1 MSVDE
6 AIREIALE
14 YLEVRILGRAQVI
27 TWAFRGIRIRES
39 AFEYVLNIF
48 DHSIGQGH
56 DGQVVGIIPKRIF
69 NL

>member
-27 TWAFRGIRIRES
+27 TWAFGRITS
-39 AFEYVLNIF
+39 AN
-48 DHSIGQGH
+48 
-56 DGQVVGIIPKRIF
+56 
-69 NL
+69 

>member
-27 TWAFRGIRIRES
+27 TWAFQGVRGGES
-39 AFEYVLNIF
+39 ALEYVLNIF

-56 DGQVVGIIPKRIF
+56 DRQVVGIITKRIF